1 MRTEAQTS
9 MHLLMAATLSIL
21 SVILSMITL
30 SMIWELWMI
39 PLIIISCLA
48 VWWLHIGRIGSEL
61 LYENLCTG
69 LLLIEFFFFGVHR
82 TTLFD
87 IPLVACVVLL
97 LLSLLNRKRLLYMAA
112 VLYVS
117 LLLYH
122 ALVLNDIN
130 SSLDQQSVLRL
141 LMGVA
146 AVAGAVTVG
155 RYRINRRRK
164 EYENYSSIQEQLA
177 TAVQQ
182 NADFLSN
189 VSHELRTPVNMV
201 IGISEV
207 TLGKDI
213 SSEVRENI
221 QSIKL
226 AGKRLSSQIN
236 NILDYTEI
244 VENTLSAA
252 KEAYKIT
259 SVLNDVITT
268 TALQNS
274 SHHLELVFD
283 MDPRIPATLIGDAEK
298 ISHVLNILL
307 ENSLKFTEEG
317 GIAVRLGFRRESY
330 GINLIIDIK
339 DTGIGMK
346 SEQLDR
352 MIDAFY
358 QADSG
363 SRRYVGGLGLG
374 IPIARGL
381 LHAMGGFVH
390 FESKAQQGLQVH
402 ITIPQG
408 VEDDAPC
415 IVVPEPSK
423 LCIAC
428 FFKPERYSRD
438 EVRKYYDDMILHI
451 VEGLGIEGYQAH
463 NFEGLLKLQRDHK
476 LSHIFITQTEYM
488 ANPPYY
494 EEMAMT
500 IPVAVIAEKS
510 FTLDADSRLKILRKP
525 FFVLSIVNLL
535 GITEEDSCFEEARA
549 AGHRPFTCTNV
560 RVLAVDDEEM
570 NLLVAKGVLGS
581 YGIQVDTCLSG
592 KAAIERCAETSYDII
607 FLDHMM
613 PGFDGVETLRRIRE
627 MNNGMYKDLPV
638 IALTANTISGA
649 REMFRSEGFTEFI
662 PKPIERSVL
671 ERVLR
676 RVLPEHCMIYD
687 TDTSHAESLSENSE
701 NGDAISQIK
710 EKVSEVKDVH
720 PYTDTVPEDSNTE
733 AEKPSRSY
741 GSLVRAGINVG
752 LGLDYCSG
760 EEEFYLEMLQMFHDQ
775 EAEKRAELIAL
786 YEAANWKD
794 YAIKVHALKSTS
806 LTIGA
811 EELSKQA
818 KALEQAGKEEN
829 VAYIQENH
837 PLLLQMYRKI
847 CECISGL

>member
-339 DTGIGMK
+339 DTG
-346 SEQLDR
+346 DR
-352 MIDAFY
+352 
-358 QADSG
+358 
-363 SRRYVGGLGLG
+363 
-374 IPIARGL
+374 
-381 LHAMGGFVH
+381 
-390 FESKAQQGLQVH
+390 
-402 ITIPQG
+402 
-408 VEDDAPC
+408 
-415 IVVPEPSK
+415 
-423 LCIAC
+423 
-428 FFKPERYSRD
+428 
-438 EVRKYYDDMILHI
+438 
-451 VEGLGIEGYQAH
+451 
-463 NFEGLLKLQRDHK
+463 
-476 LSHIFITQTEYM
+476 
-488 ANPPYY
+488 
-494 EEMAMT
+494 
-500 IPVAVIAEKS
+500 
-510 FTLDADSRLKILRKP
+510 
-525 FFVLSIVNLL
+525 
-535 GITEEDSCFEEARA
+535 
-549 AGHRPFTCTNV
+549 
-560 RVLAVDDEEM
+560 
-570 NLLVAKGVLGS
+570 
-581 YGIQVDTCLSG
+581 
-592 KAAIERCAETSYDII
+592 
-607 FLDHMM
+607 
-613 PGFDGVETLRRIRE
+613 
-627 MNNGMYKDLPV
+627 
-638 IALTANTISGA
+638 
-649 REMFRSEGFTEFI
+649 
-662 PKPIERSVL
+662 
-671 ERVLR
+671 
-676 RVLPEHCMIYD
+676 
-687 TDTSHAESLSENSE
+687 
-701 NGDAISQIK
+701 
-710 EKVSEVKDVH
+710 
-720 PYTDTVPEDSNTE
+720 
-733 AEKPSRSY
+733 
-741 GSLVRAGINVG
+741 
-752 LGLDYCSG
+752 
-760 EEEFYLEMLQMFHDQ
+760 
-775 EAEKRAELIAL
+775 
-786 YEAANWKD
+786 
-794 YAIKVHALKSTS
+794 KSTRLNS
-806 LTIGA
+806 
-811 EELSKQA
+811 S
-818 KALEQAGKEEN
+818 
-829 VAYIQENH
+829 H
-837 PLLLQMYRKI
+837 
-847 CECISGL
+847 